1 MTVRVVVAD
10 DQAIVREGL
19 MTLLAMVPG
28 IDVVGGAANGAEAV
42 ARTAELRPDAVLMDL
57 VMPVLDG
64 VEATRRI
71 TAELPGVAV
80 VVLTT
85 LADEDKII
93 DALQAGA
100 LGYLTKDAG
109 RTEIARAIQAAV
121 SRQVTLDPEV
131 QRRLLAAAVRGHRT
145 RGRRDQDDETRQ
157 TPPSALQLTPREED
171 VLRLLATGLPNA
183 AIARRLFIGQAT
195 VKTHVN
201 HLFAKLGVTTRAEAI
216 AWAHSHGYAT
226 GSAD

>member
-1 MTVRVVVAD
+1 MTVRIVVAD
-10 DQAIVREGL
+10 DQAAVREGL
-19 MTLLAMVPG
+19 MTLLDMVPG
-28 IDVVGGAANGAEAV
+28 IDVVAGAANGEEAV
-42 ARTAELRPDAVLMDL
+42 ARAAELRPDAVLMDL

-64 VEATRRI
+64 VAATRRI

-85 LADEDKII
+85 LADEAKII

-109 RTEIARAIQAAV
+109 KDQIARAIQAAI

-131 QRRLLAAAVRGHRT
+131 QHRLLAAAVRGHQT
-145 RGRRDQDDETRQ
+145 QDRPDHGDEPRQ
-157 TPPSALQLTPREED
+157 TPPSTLQLTPREED

-183 AIARRLFIGQAT
+183 AIARRLLIGPAT

-216 AWAHSHGYAT
+216 AWAHSHGYTT
-226 GSAD
+226 GNTD

>member
-10 DQAIVREGL
+10 DQAAVREGL
-19 MTLLAMVPG
+19 MTLLDMVPG
-28 IDVVGGAANGAEAV
+28 IDVVAGAANGEEAL
-42 ARTAELRPDAVLMDL
+42 ARTEELRPDAVLMDL

-71 TAELPGVAV
+71 TSELPGVAV

-85 LADEDKII
+85 LADEGKII

-109 RTEIARAIQAAV
+109 KDQIARAIQAAV

-131 QRRLLAAAVRGHRT
+131 QRRLLAAAVRGHQAQDLQ
-145 RGRRDQDDETRQ
+145 DQDDERRR

-183 AIARRLFIGQAT
+183 AIGRRLLIGPAT

-201 HLFAKLGVTTRAEAI
+201 HLFAKLGVTTRAEAV

-226 GSAD
+226 DSTD

>member
-10 DQAIVREGL
+10 DQAVVREGL
-19 MTLLAMVPG
+19 MTLLDMVPG
-28 IDVVGGAANGAEAV
+28 IDVVGGAANGEEAI
-42 ARTAELRPDAVLMDL
+42 ARAAELHPDAVLMDL

-71 TAELPGVAV
+71 TADLPDVAV

-85 LADEDKII
+85 LADEAKII

-109 RTEIARAIQAAV
+109 KAEIARAIQAAV

-131 QRRLLAAAVRGHRT
+131 QRQLLTAAVRGRQAGEST
-145 RGRRDQDDETRQ
+145 PRR
-157 TPPSALQLTPREED
+157 TPPFAAQLTPREED
-171 VLRLLATGLPNA
+171 VLRLLATGLSNA
-183 AIARRLFIGQAT
+183 AIGRRLLIGQAT

-201 HLFAKLGVTTRAEAI
+201 HLFGKLGVTTRAEAV
-216 AWAHSHGYAT
+216 AWAHSHGYAPGNT
-226 GSAD
+226 V

>member
-1 MTVRVVVAD
+1 MTVRIVVAD
-10 DQAIVREGL
+10 DQAAVREGL
-19 MTLLAMVPG
+19 MTLLDMVPG
-28 IDVVGGAANGAEAV
+28 IDVVAGAANGEEAL
-42 ARTAELRPDAVLMDL
+42 ARTVELRPDAVLMDL

-109 RTEIARAIQAAV
+109 KDQIARAIQAAV

-131 QRRLLAAAVRGHRT
+131 QRRLLAAAVRGQQVQDRQ
-145 RGRRDQDDETRQ
+145 GQDDERRQ

-183 AIARRLFIGQAT
+183 AIGRRLLIGPAT

-201 HLFAKLGVTTRAEAI
+201 HLFAKLGVTTRAEAV

-226 GSAD
+226 DSTD

>member
-1 MTVRVVVAD
+1 MTVRIVVAD
-10 DQAIVREGL
+10 DQAAVREGL

-28 IDVVGGAANGAEAV
+28 IDVVAGAANGEEAV
-42 ARTAELRPDAVLMDL
+42 ARAAELRPDAVLMDL

-64 VEATRRI
+64 VAATRRI

-85 LADEDKII
+85 LADEAKII

-109 RTEIARAIQAAV
+109 KDQIARAIQAAV

-131 QRRLLAAAVRGHRT
+131 QHRLLAAAVRGHQTQDRP
-145 RGRRDQDDETRQ
+145 GHDDEPRQ
-157 TPPSALQLTPREED
+157 TPPPTLQLTPREED

-183 AIARRLFIGQAT
+183 AIARRLLIGPAT

-201 HLFAKLGVTTRAEAI
+201 HLFAKLGVTTRAEAV
-216 AWAHSHGYAT
+216 AWAHGHGYAT
-226 GSAD
+226 GNTD

>member
-10 DQAIVREGL
+10 DQAVVREGL
-19 MTLLAMVPG
+19 MILLDTVPG
-28 IDVVGGAANGAEAV
+28 IDVVGGAANGAEAI
-42 ARTAELRPDAVLMDL
+42 ARTVELRPDAVLMDL

-71 TAELPGVAV
+71 TEELPGVAV

-109 RTEIARAIQAAV
+109 KDQIARAIQTAV

-131 QRRLLAAAVRGHRT
+131 QRRLLAAAVRGHQARE
-145 RGRRDQDDETRQ
+145 RHDQHDEPQQ

-183 AIARRLFIGQAT
+183 AIGRRLLIGPAT

-201 HLFAKLGVTTRAEAI
+201 HLFAKLGVTIRAEAV